1 MKFGSIFLAN
11 SLNFKYFMLFVVQSK
26 INHFLC
32 IEKNVYFS
40 SGYLFRPT
48 RLGKDFVLTPFVY
61 TLLENNLSIFLF
73 YFMNI
78 YVGNLSYKVRE
89 NDLQGVIEEYG
100 QVESCKIIKDRETGK
115 SKGFAFVEM
124 ADDAAAT
131 KAIEELNGAEFDGR
145 TMVVKEARPRN

>member
-1 MKFGSIFLAN
+1 MISFAT
-11 SLNFKYFMLFVVQSK
+11 
-26 INHFLC
+26 
-32 IEKNVYFS
+32 EKKVYFS
-40 SGYLFRPT
+40 VRLFLTLLFKAR
-48 RLGKDFVLTPFVY
+48 FVLTPFVY
-61 TLLENNLSIFLF
+61 TVLESQFYSIFYF

-100 QVESCKIIKDRETGK
+100 AVESCKIIKDRETGK

-131 KAIEELNGAEFDGR
+131 KVIEELNGAEFDGR
-145 TMVVKEARPRN
+145 SMVVKEARPRN

>member
-1 MKFGSIFLAN
+1 MFSFVSDKKVYFLQGLFS
-11 SLNFKYFMLFVVQSK
+11 SLLSRTDFFLTLFV
-26 INHFLC
+26 
-32 IEKNVYFS
+32 YA
-40 SGYLFRPT
+40 
-48 RLGKDFVLTPFVY
+48 VLETQF
-61 TLLENNLSIFLF
+61 IQFLF

-124 ADDAAAT
+124 ADDAAAA
-131 KAIEELNGAEFDGR
+131 KVIEELNGAEFDGR
-145 TMVVKEARPRN
+145 SMVVKEARPRA

>member
-1 MKFGSIFLAN
+1 MFS
-11 SLNFKYFMLFVVQSK
+11 FVTDK
-26 INHFLC
+26 
-32 IEKNVYFS
+32 KVYFFVGLWES
-40 SGYLFRPT
+40 LLSRT
-48 RLGKDFVLTPFVY
+48 EIVLTSFVY
-61 TLLENNLSIFLF
+61 SVLETQFIQFLF

-124 ADDAAAT
+124 ADDAAAA
-131 KAIEELNGAEFDGR
+131 KVIEELNGAEFDGR
-145 TMVVKEARPRN
+145 SMVVKEARPRN

>member
-1 MKFGSIFLAN
+1 VFYKSFL
-11 SLNFKYFMLFVVQSK
+11 SRTDS
-26 INHFLC
+26 
-32 IEKNVYFS
+32 
-40 SGYLFRPT
+40 
-48 RLGKDFVLTPFVY
+48 VLTSFVY
-61 TLLENNLSIFLF
+61 AVLESQIIQFLF

-124 ADDAAAT
+124 ADDAAAA
-131 KAIEELNGAEFDGR
+131 KVIEELNGAEFDGR
-145 TMVVKEARPRN
+145 SMVVKEARPRN

>member
-1 MKFGSIFLAN
+1 MFSFVSDKKVYFLQGLFS
-11 SLNFKYFMLFVVQSK
+11 SLLSRTDFFLTLFV
-26 INHFLC
+26 
-32 IEKNVYFS
+32 YA
-40 SGYLFRPT
+40 
-48 RLGKDFVLTPFVY
+48 VLETQF
-61 TLLENNLSIFLF
+61 IQFLF

-124 ADDAAAT
+124 ADDAAAA
-131 KAIEELNGAEFDGR
+131 KVIEELNGAEFDGR
-145 TMVVKEARPRN
+145 SMVVKEARPRN